1 MLTRVSCVAGPT
13 IIAAAMVLIA
23 GGTAAA
29 QGSAS
34 GPLAQQLA
42 AALDG
47 AQLDSIA
54 AKDTEG
60 DDRYVAALFFPGQL
74 LVVSARYEVPLYAN
88 EKIAIGNYR
97 DLYIDLNTAFIA
109 GTKILITDGGA
120 DGLRDDDPADS
131 ADTGGRLVRFGG
143 DWVGQQL
150 SQAEYTTLFNEAD
163 AGYARMLR
171 ALLTEVN

>member
-13 IIAAAMVLIA
+13 LIAATMVLIA

-29 QGSAS
+29 QGSTS

-47 AQLDSIA
+47 TQLDSIA

-60 DDRYVAALFFPGQL
+60 DDRYVAALFFPGRL
-74 LVVSARYEVPLYAN
+74 LVVSARYEVPLYAD
-88 EKIAIGNYR
+88 EKIAAGNYR
-97 DLYIDLNTAFIA
+97 DLYIDLNTAFVA
-109 GTKILITDGGA
+109 GTKILITDSGA
-120 DGLRDDDPADS
+120 DGLSDDDPADS

-143 DWVGQQL
+143 DWTGQQL
-150 SQAEYTTLFNEAD
+150 SQAEYTTLFSEAD

-171 ALLTEVN
+171 ALLNEVN

>member
-1 MLTRVSCVAGPT
+1 MLTRVSCVVGPT
-13 IIAAAMVLIA
+13 VIAAAMVLIA

-29 QGSAS
+29 QGSVS
-34 GPLAQQLA
+34 GSL
-42 AALDG
+42 
-47 AQLDSIA
+47 
-54 AKDTEG
+54 
-60 DDRYVAALFFPGQL
+60 AALFFPGRL
-74 LVVSARYEVPLYAN
+74 LVVSARYEVPLYAD
-88 EKIAIGNYR
+88 EKIAAGNYR

-131 ADTGGRLVRFGG
+131 ADTGGRLVRFDG
-143 DWVGQQL
+143 DWIGQQL

>member
-34 GPLAQQLA
+34 GPLAQQLV

-54 AKDTEG
+54 AKDSEG
-60 DDRYVAALFFPGQL
+60 DDRFVAALFFPGQL

-131 ADTGGRLVRFGG
+131 ADTGPAAAAVLERGQWAACPVRRGLGRTAAV
-143 DWVGQQL
+143 
-150 SQAEYTTLFNEAD
+150 
-163 AGYARMLR
+163 AGRVHHVVQR
-171 ALLTEVN
+171 G

>member
-13 IIAAAMVLIA
+13 VIAAAMVLIA

-60 DDRYVAALFFPGQL
+60 DDRYVAALFFPGRL
-74 LVVSARYEVPLYAN
+74 LVVSARYEVPLYAD
-88 EKIAIGNYR
+88 EKIAAGNYR

-120 DGLRDDDPADS
+120 DGLREDDPADS
-131 ADTGGRLVRFGG
+131 ADNDFCLSHE
-143 DWVGQQL
+143 VG
-150 SQAEYTTLFNEAD
+150 
-163 AGYARMLR
+163 
-171 ALLTEVN
+171 